1 MSYELTFILGSMLVS
16 VTIVALSV
24 RKLIWSLIMLFYSSI
39 MFGLILISDGSA
51 FAGLFHIVTFSGAI
65 SVLFMVIMMI
75 VGNQA
80 STQTDKPGKKLQII
94 GVIITT
100 LAAIPLILIV
110 SNFTPLPNRISEQIQ
125 LSSIQNPP
133 TNPLAFLWTMRS
145 WDLILITILVASAM
159 LGIVN
164 LFSRE
169 RGVEK

>member
-16 VTIVALSV
+16 VTIVALVV
-24 RKLIWSLIMLFYSSI
+24 RKLIWSLIMLFYASI
-39 MFGLILISDGSA
+39 MFGLILITDGSA

-80 STQTDKPGKKLQII
+80 STQVDKLGKSSVVGII
-94 GVIITT
+94 VTAI
-100 LAAIPLILIV
+100 AAVPLILIV
-110 SNFTPLPNRISEQIQ
+110 SNFTPLPNRISEQLQ
-125 LSSIQNPP
+125 LSGIQNPP
-133 TNPLAFLWTMRS
+133 TDPLSFMWTMRS
-145 WDLILITILVASAM
+145 WDLILITILVAGAM

>member
-1 MSYELTFILGSMLVS
+1 VSYELTFILGSMLVS
-16 VTIVALSV
+16 VTIVALVV
-24 RKLIWSLIMLFYSSI
+24 RKLIWSLIMLFYASI
-39 MFGLILISDGSA
+39 MFGLILITDGSA

-80 STQTDKPGKKLQII
+80 STQVDKLGKSSVVGII
-94 GVIITT
+94 VTAI
-100 LAAIPLILIV
+100 AAVPLILIV
-110 SNFTPLPNRISEQIQ
+110 SNFTPLPNRISEQLQ
-125 LSSIQNPP
+125 LSGIQNPP
-133 TNPLAFLWTMRS
+133 TDPLSFMWTMRS
-145 WDLILITILVASAM
+145 WDLILITILVAGAM

>member
-16 VTIVALSV
+16 VTIVALVV
-24 RKLIWSLIMLFYSSI
+24 RKLIWSLIMLFYASI
-39 MFGLILISDGSA
+39 MFGLILITDGSA

-80 STQTDKPGKKLQII
+80 STQLEKPGKSSAVGI
-94 GVIITT
+94 IITA
-100 LAAIPLILIV
+100 LAALPLILIV
-110 SNFTPLPNRISEQIQ
+110 SNFTPLPNRISEQLQ
-125 LSSIQNPP
+125 LSGIHNPP
-133 TNPLAFLWTMRS
+133 TDPLSFMWTMRS
-145 WDLILITILVASAM
+145 WDLILITILVAAAM

>member
-1 MSYELTFILGSMLVS
+1 VSYELTFILGSMLVS
-16 VTIVALSV
+16 VTIVALVV
-24 RKLIWSLIMLFYSSI
+24 RKLIWSLIMLFYASI
-39 MFGLILISDGSA
+39 MFGLILIADGAS

-80 STQTDKPGKKLQII
+80 STQVDKLGKSSAVGI
-94 GVIITT
+94 IITA
-100 LAAIPLILIV
+100 LAAVPLILIV
-110 SNFTPLPNRISEQIQ
+110 SNFTPLPNRISEQLQ
-125 LSSIQNPP
+125 LSGIQNPP
-133 TNPLAFLWTMRS
+133 TDPLSFMWTMRS
-145 WDLILITILVASAM
+145 WDLILITILVAGAM

>member
-16 VTIVALSV
+16 VTIVALIV
-24 RKLIWSLIMLFYSSI
+24 RKLMWSLIMLFYSSI
-39 MFGLILISDGSA
+39 MFGLILITDGSA

-80 STQTDKPGKKLQII
+80 STRDDKPGKSSVVGI
-94 GVIITT
+94 IITA
-100 LAAIPLILIV
+100 LAAAPLILIV
-110 SNFTPLPNRISEQIQ
+110 ANFTPLPNRISEQLQ
-125 LSSIQNPP
+125 LSGIQNSP
-133 TNPLAFLWTMRS
+133 TDPLSFMWTMRS

>member
-16 VTIVALSV
+16 VTIVALTV
-24 RKLIWSLIMLFYSSI
+24 RKLIWSLIMLFYASI
-39 MFGLILISDGSA
+39 MFGLILITDGSA

-80 STQTDKPGKKLQII
+80 STQIDKPGKSPVVGI
-94 GVIITT
+94 IITT

-110 SNFTPLPNRISEQIQ
+110 SNFTPLPNRISEQLQ
-125 LSSIQNPP
+125 LSGTQNPP
-133 TNPLAFLWTMRS
+133 TDPLSFMWTMRS

>member
-1 MSYELTFILGSMLVS
+1 MSYELTFILGTMLVS
-16 VTIVALSV
+16 VTIVALLV
-24 RKLIWSLIMLFYSSI
+24 RRLVWSLIMLFYSSI

-94 GVIITT
+94 GVILTT

>member
-16 VTIVALSV
+16 VTIVALVV
-24 RKLIWSLIMLFYSSI
+24 RKLIWSLIMLFYASI
-39 MFGLILISDGSA
+39 MFGLILIADGSG

-80 STQTDKPGKKLQII
+80 STQVDKPDKSSTVGI
-94 GVIITT
+94 IITA
-100 LAAIPLILIV
+100 LAAVPLILIV
-110 SNFTPLPNRISEQIQ
+110 SNFTPLPNRISEQLQ
-125 LSSIQNPP
+125 LSGIQNPP
-133 TNPLAFLWTMRS
+133 TDPLSFMWTMRS
-145 WDLILITILVASAM
+145 WDLILITILVAGAM

>member
-1 MSYELTFILGSMLVS
+1 MSYELTFVLGTMLVS
-16 VTIVALSV
+16 VTIVALV
-24 RKLIWSLIMLFYSSI
+24 ARKLIWSLIMLFYSSI
-39 MFGLILISDGSA
+39 MFGLILITDGAA

-80 STQTDKPGKKLQII
+80 STQVDKPSKSSAVAI
-94 GVIITT
+94 IITALSAT
-100 LAAIPLILIV
+100 PLILIV
-110 SNFTPLPNRISEQIQ
+110 ANFTPLPSRISEQLQ
-125 LSSIQNPP
+125 LSAIQNPP
-133 TNPLAFLWTMRS
+133 TDALSFMWTMRS

>member
-16 VTIVALSV
+16 VTIVALVV
-24 RKLIWSLIMLFYSSI
+24 RKLIWSLIMLFYASI
-39 MFGLILISDGSA
+39 MFGLILIADGSA

-80 STQTDKPGKKLQII
+80 STQVDKPGKSSTVGI
-94 GVIITT
+94 IITA
-100 LAAIPLILIV
+100 LAAVPLILIV
-110 SNFTPLPNRISEQIQ
+110 SNFTPLPNRISEQLQ
-125 LSSIQNPP
+125 LSGIQNPP
-133 TNPLAFLWTMRS
+133 TDPLSFMWTMRS
-145 WDLILITILVASAM
+145 WDLILITILVAGAM

>member
-39 MFGLILISDGSA
+39 MFGLILMANGSA

-80 STQTDKPGKKLQII
+80 ATQADKPTKSSLI
-94 GVIITT
+94 GIIITA
-100 LAAIPLILIV
+100 LAITPIILIV
-110 SNFTPLPNRISEQIQ
+110 SNFTPLPNQVGEQLQ
-125 LSSIQNPP
+125 LSGIQNLPSD
-133 TNPLAFLWTMRS
+133 PLAFMWSMRS
-145 WDLILITILVASAM
+145 WDLILITILVAGAM
-159 LGIVN
+159 LGIIN
-164 LFSRE
+164 QFSRE